1 MFHEGASLVWRLY
14 HDGNHVL
21 FWYSA
26 SNESEENE
34 RQRRFLARSTG
45 TNITKQTYQKTKVQ
59 LSTCMCTSYYIV
71 CMFYC

>member
-1 MFHEGASLVWRLY
+1 MFHEGASLVWRPY

-45 TNITKQTYQKTKVQ
+45 TTITKQTYQKTKVQ
-59 LSTCMCTSYYIV
+59 LSALTRTSYYNIYM
-71 CMFYC
+71 CYM